1 MQAFAAL
8 IDGLI
13 YTRSRDLKIRLIA
26 DYLRITP
33 DPDRGWALAALAGTL
48 NIATVKA
55 AAIRAMAEERFDPML
70 FRMSRDYV
78 GDTAETVALMWLD
91 NSGGDVAPTVSE
103 VIDLLNSTSRA
114 RAPAVLAEL
123 MDRLDA
129 NGRYALLKLA
139 TGGMRVGISAR
150 LAKTAFG
157 QAFGVSVDDVEEVWH
172 ALRPPY
178 TELFAWS
185 EGRTER
191 PDPADSAFF
200 RPFKLAHPLEDASV
214 HLDEFVA
221 VVANT
226 IAAQRMY
233 HHSRITSRDTST

>member
-8 IDGLI
+8 IDGLV

-48 NIATVKA
+48 HIATVQS
-55 AAIRAMAEERFDPML
+55 AAIRAMAEERFGPML
-70 FRMSRDYV
+70 CRMSRDYV
-78 GDTAETVALMWLD
+78 GDTAETVALMWPD

-157 QAFGVSVDDVEEVWH
+157 QAFGVSVDDVEEVWVCLH
-172 ALRPPY
+172 
-178 TELFAWS
+178 FM
-185 EGRTER
+185 R
-191 PDPADSAFF
+191 PD
-200 RPFKLAHPLEDASV
+200 RGSV
-214 HLDEFVA
+214 L
-221 VVANT
+221 
-226 IAAQRMY
+226 
-233 HHSRITSRDTST
+233 